1 MCVYVRVCSYVTCA
15 CVCARAR
22 ANTRARV
29 YVRVCSCATYMCVN
43 LSMVMCVCIWM
54 CVCVCMCARAR
65 VCVRV
70 CSNTTCKCVCVCMY
84 GCVYMYVCMKGYMRV
99 SDPVMRKKEK
109 KKRDGTY
116 CRYHTWYPRDFVYLF
131 TFLLVLFCP
140 GFDSGF
146 ESTEILLPSQTK
158 TKRKGLGD
166 VWIKGGGAR
175 VFVYVCV
182 CVRAHTYFAS
192 KPNRK

>member
-1 MCVYVRVCSYVTCA
+1 MAPTVGIILDIPETLFILLFLVT
-15 CVCARAR
+15 
-22 ANTRARV
+22 
-29 YVRVCSCATYMCVN
+29 
-43 LSMVMCVCIWM
+43 
-54 CVCVCMCARAR
+54 
-65 VCVRV
+65 
-70 CSNTTCKCVCVCMY
+70 
-84 GCVYMYVCMKGYMRV
+84 
-99 SDPVMRKKEK
+99 
-109 KKRDGTY
+109 
-116 CRYHTWYPRDFVYLF
+116 FYLF

>member
-1 MCVYVRVCSYVTCA
+1 
-15 CVCARAR
+15 
-22 ANTRARV
+22 
-29 YVRVCSCATYMCVN
+29 
-43 LSMVMCVCIWM
+43 
-54 CVCVCMCARAR
+54 
-65 VCVRV
+65 
-70 CSNTTCKCVCVCMY
+70 MY
-84 GCVYMYVCMKGYMRV
+84 ERIYAGLRPCH
-99 SDPVMRKKEK
+99 EK
-109 KKRDGTY
+109 KREKKAGW
-116 CRYHTWYPRDFVYLF
+116 HLLSVSYLISQRLCLSYFFWLLFTFF